1 MGKVYFIGIGPGDP
15 DLLTLRALNLIKKSH
30 LIIYPGS
37 LISEEM
43 LNFIKKENPEA
54 EYFNAFG
61 RSLSE
66 ILIKIEEYLSKN
78 KIVARLVS
86 GDPSIYSSVME
97 HIERLREKNYAYEII
112 PGISSA
118 LLASAKLGIE
128 FTYPEISHSIILT
141 RIEGETGGAKAEEI
155 KNFAKSKATLVFFLS
170 AGQKEKLDMLLKEIY
185 PEDTKIAILYKLSR
199 PEEKIIL
206 TTLKNFLETMYKF
219 DIKKTALIIVG
230 EILNLIDKNF
240 YKRSILYGEK

>member
-155 KNFAKSKATLVFFLS
+155 KKFAKSKATLVFFLS

>member
-97 HIERLREKNYAYEII
+97 HIERLREKNYDYEII